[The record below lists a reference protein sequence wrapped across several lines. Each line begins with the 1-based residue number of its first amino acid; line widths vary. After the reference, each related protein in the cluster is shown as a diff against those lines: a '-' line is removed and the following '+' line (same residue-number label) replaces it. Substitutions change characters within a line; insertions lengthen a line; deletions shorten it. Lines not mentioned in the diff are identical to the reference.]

1 MQCRQTTF
9 RKKIEMLIK
18 KIIPDTSGLVT
29 ESVLHTKTC
38 EAEDKILDTS
48 NLLITTVHNPKIG
61 EVENKIHD
69 HTKVNN

>member
-1 MQCRQTTF
+1 MQTNNIQ
-9 RKKIEMLIK
+9 KKNGNVDE

-29 ESVLHTKTC
+29 ESVLNTKTC

-48 NLLITTVHNPKIG
+48 NLMITTVHNPKIG